1 MGSWLKE
8 ESLKTFAI
16 LFNGLVLAFTLTAR
30 QVPAQEHRHEPQQ
43 SGTKPTEK
51 SSEHGSMH
59 GMHECMQ
66 RHQAAM
72 TTVDQVTAMM
82 ESAKASDDPVK
93 MKAVIDQ
100 AHKQLGELKENMAM
114 CRNMMS
120 MMEKMHG
127 MHGTGGMM
135 KGDKK

>member
-1 MGSWLKE
+1 M
-8 ESLKTFAI
+8 KTIAM
-16 LFNGLVLAFTLTAR
+16 LFSGLVLAVTFTAR
-30 QVPAQEHRHEPQQ
+30 QVSAQEHRHEPQN
-43 SGTKPTEK
+43 SGTKPAEK
-51 SSEHGSMH
+51 SSGHGSMH
-59 GMHECMQ
+59 GMKECMQ
-66 RHQAAM
+66 RHQAAV
-72 TTVDQVTAMM
+72 TSVDQMTAMM
-82 ESAKASDDPVK
+82 ESAKASDDPAQ
-93 MKAVIDQ
+93 MRAVINQ